1 MQYVAMVGYGA
12 IGAHLMRV
20 FADDARVRID
30 QVIVGATRLKTAQ
43 AALGDRATV
52 VSRLED
58 LPRRPDVLIEC
69 AGHGALIQ
77 HVVPALGAGIDCIVA
92 SIGAL
97 ANEGMAEHL
106 AEAAKAGSSRLKLV
120 SGAIGAIDALAAAQL
135 GGLDEVA
142 YVGSK
147 PPSSWRG
154 SPGEAV
160 VCLDR
165 LTEAATLFEGSARD
179 AARLYPKNANV
190 AATLALA
197 GLGLDATQVSLVADP
212 ALSHNVHSF
221 TAQGRFGRM
230 SFSIEGMALPDNLKT
245 SALTAYSLARAL
257 INRIE
262 PIGF

>member
-12 IGAHLMRV
+12 IGSHLMRM

-30 QVIVGATRLKTAQ
+30 QVIVGATGLKTAQ
-43 AALGDRATV
+43 AALGDSATV
-52 VSRLED
+52 VTRLED

-69 AGHGALIQ
+69 AGHSALIQ
-77 HVVPALGAGIDCIVA
+77 HVVPALGAGIDSIVL

-97 ANEGMAEHL
+97 ANDGVAAL
-106 AEAAKAGSSRLKLV
+106 LTDAAKAGASRLRLV

-135 GGLDEVA
+135 GGLDEVI

-154 SPGEAV
+154 SPGESL

-165 LTEAATLFEGSARD
+165 LTEAATLFKGSARD

-190 AATLALA
+190 AAALALA
-197 GLGLDATQVSLVADP
+197 GLGLDATQVRLVADP
-212 ALSHNVHSF
+212 SLSHNVHSF

-230 SFSIEGMALPDNLKT
+230 SFSIEAIALPDNLKT

-262 PIGF
+262 PMGF

>member
-1 MQYVAMVGYGA
+1 MQHVAMVGYGA
-12 IGAHLMRV
+12 IGSHLMSM
-20 FADDARVRID
+20 FANDARVRID

-43 AALGDRATV
+43 AALGDGVATV
-52 VSRLED
+52 TRLED

-77 HVVPALGAGIDCIVA
+77 HVVPALSSGIDCIVA

-97 ANEGMAEHL
+97 ASDDIAQRL
-106 AEAAKAGSSRLKLV
+106 SEAATAGSSQLKLV
-120 SGAIGAIDALAAAQL
+120 SGAIGAIDALTAARL
-135 GGLDEVA
+135 GGLDEVI

-147 PPSSWRG
+147 PPSAWRG
-154 SPGEAV
+154 SLGESV

-165 LTEAATLFEGSARD
+165 LTEAATLFRGSARD

-190 AATLALA
+190 AAAIALA
-197 GLGLDATQVSLVADP
+197 GLGLDATQVRLVADP
-212 ALSHNVHSF
+212 SLSHNVHSY

-230 SFSIEGMALPDNLKT
+230 TFTMEGKALPDNPKT

-257 INRIE
+257 INRVE
-262 PIGF
+262 PLVF